1 MGPGLLS
8 GEPGCPYHCPCLSSP
23 SPLQAL
29 SSLTGHYNSWSE
41 ETFSEDLEETYVQ
54 EHYLKTCW
62 LGLLETRDHPQQSGL
77 TSRLV
82 TAHKGRAYPP
92 GLLPWLEPANL
103 ARENS
108 SL

>member
-1 MGPGLLS
+1 M
-8 GEPGCPYHCPCLSSP
+8 
-23 SPLQAL
+23 QAL
-29 SSLTGHYNSWSE
+29 SSLTGHDNSWSE

-82 TAHKGRAYPP
+82 TVHRGKTRPLALMPLH
-92 GLLPWLEPANL
+92 GLEAL
-103 ARENS
+103 ARADNT
-108 SL
+108 L